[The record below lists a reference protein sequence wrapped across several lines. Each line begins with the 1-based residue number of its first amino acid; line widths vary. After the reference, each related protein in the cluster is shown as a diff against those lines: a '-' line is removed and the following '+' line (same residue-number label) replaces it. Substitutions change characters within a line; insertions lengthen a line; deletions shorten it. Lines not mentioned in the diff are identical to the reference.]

1 MLCESPAVRIESE
14 EIATNDVRRLTKVGV
29 RPYEWLSCMGVTLD
43 AWRPVALDKRS
54 DKSKQ
59 SDAEERAAR
68 TTKSV
73 PMPDPV
79 SKTVQ
84 HSVILQLLFLGS

>member
-1 MLCESPAVRIESE
+1 MSGCGAW
-14 EIATNDVRRLTKVGV
+14 G
-29 RPYEWLSCMGVTLD
+29 MTLD
-43 AWRPVALDKRS
+43 AWAARARATKRS

-73 PMPDPV
+73 SMPDPALN
-79 SKTVQ
+79 TVQ
-84 HSVILQLLFLGS
+84 RAVILQLLFLGF